1 MSAAPSACLFG
12 KRLPPPEARCNPRT
26 QETQMPSAKS
36 LIGLIMVQ
44 VLPVIPPEGKFLES
58 SLELSPPRRPTL
70 PRTECVFWGVGGV
83 WAAVCWISS
92 PLTPLLVSWSEV
104 DRIGLS

>member
-1 MSAAPSACLFG
+1 
-12 KRLPPPEARCNPRT
+12 
-26 QETQMPSAKS
+26 MPSAKS

-44 VLPVIPPEGKFLES
+44 VLRVIPPEGKFLES
-58 SLELSPPRRPTL
+58 SLELSPPRRPIL
-70 PRTECVFWGVGGV
+70 PRTESVFFGGGV

>member
-44 VLPVIPPEGKFLES
+44 VLRVIPPEGKFLES
-58 SLELSPPRRPTL
+58 SLELSPLRRL
-70 PRTECVFWGVGGV
+70 ILQRTVFLGRGV
-83 WAAVCWISS
+83 WVSVCWISS
-92 PLTPLLVSWSEV
+92 SLTPLLVSWSEV
-104 DRIGLS
+104 DCIGLS